1 MQKAIKN
8 IKYNEYRIG
17 KRKQTA
23 VMLVQIFFQQQRK
36 FGSRHMCGAT

>member
-1 MQKAIKN
+1 MQKARKN

-17 KRKQTA
+17 KSKQTA